1 MIPLTRDELINLH
14 HGLTAREALAFIRRE
29 VMLINDEPNDD
40 AFLVVGERVLKIPHA
55 TLLQRIEQM
64 LLSGGEAPVLQ

>member
-1 MIPLTRDELINLH
+1 MIPLTRDELLTLH

-29 VMLINDEPNDD
+29 VMLINDTPNDD
-40 AFLVVGERVLKIPHA
+40 AFLVVGENVVRIPHA

-64 LLSGGEAPVLQ
+64 LRPASETSLM